1 MSFCYFEAIYQL
13 RSKQLFKL
21 TCLSIAAV
29 VVLAGCEQKAVPLEK
44 VMPAPTIKPSKV
56 KDLVL
61 SPQAIGRVTF
71 GVPLAQ
77 VETILGEQAMG
88 LDQTDNPE
96 CSYVAF
102 KALPKVRLMI
112 EKGIVTRA
120 DVDPDIANITGVR
133 VGDTE
138 AVARQKAPNATIGPH
153 KYVPKGHVFTVAG
166 SADTAIIMESDG
178 STITRIRAGKQP
190 AVAYVEGC
198 G

>member
-1 MSFCYFEAIYQL
+1 MQLLNLKVIAIVA
-13 RSKQLFKL
+13 SV
-21 TCLSIAAV
+21 T
-29 VVLAGCEQKAVPLEK
+29 LAGCEQKAVPLEK

-71 GVPLAQ
+71 GMPLAQ
-77 VETILGEQAMG
+77 VESVLGEQAMR

-112 EKGIVTRA
+112 EKGVVTRA
-120 DVDPDIANITGVR
+120 DVDPEIANITGVR

-138 AVARQKAPNATIGPH
+138 AVTRQKAPNATIGPH
-153 KYVPKGHVFTVAG
+153 KYGPKGHVFTVTG
-166 SADTAIIMESDG
+166 SAETAIIMESDG
-178 STITRIRAGKQP
+178 SSITRIRAGKQP
-190 AVAYVEGC
+190 AVAYGEGC

>member
-1 MSFCYFEAIYQL
+1 MWN
-13 RSKQLFKL
+13 FKVIA
-21 TCLSIAAV
+21 IAAIV
-29 VVLAGCEQKAVPLEK
+29 TLVGCEQKAVPLEK

-96 CSYVAF
+96 CSYVSF

-120 DVDPDIANITGVR
+120 DVDPEIANITGVR

-138 AVARQKAPNATIGPH
+138 AVARQKAPNAKTGAH

-190 AVAYVEGC
+190 TVAYVEGC